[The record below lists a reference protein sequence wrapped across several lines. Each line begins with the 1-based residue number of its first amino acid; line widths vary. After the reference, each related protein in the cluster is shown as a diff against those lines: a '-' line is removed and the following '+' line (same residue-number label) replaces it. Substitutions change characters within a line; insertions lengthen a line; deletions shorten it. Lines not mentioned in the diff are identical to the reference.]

1 MVEFEHRPERDDE
14 LDQHMDRAMDRELR
28 AALLPLPA
36 PSGFADRVLARVQE
50 ADGPRSIGF
59 CSRSGFP
66 AGMRW
71 AAAAVLLLAI
81 GLGAVWAHQR
91 QRRIEGERMRD
102 QVLLALRITGT
113 TIHAMQ
119 SQLAQNSH
127 NQSQQQETP

>member
-1 MVEFEHRPERDDE
+1 MVEFENRPERDDE
-14 LDQHMDRAMDRELR
+14 LDQDMDRELR
-28 AALLPLPA
+28 AGLRPLPA
-36 PSGFADRVLARVQE
+36 PDGFADRVLARVQE
-50 ADGPRSIGF
+50 ADGPRSIAFRKGTGF
-59 CSRSGFP
+59 
-66 AGMRW
+66 AGQWRW

-119 SQLAQNSH
+119 SQVAQNSH